1 MKNIF
6 KASCLCCFFLL
17 LSSCSKDF
25 LDRPSPNVPTLD
37 TYYINAEQVNGATAL
52 LYNQVWYNYMDKAF
66 HCIGEVLSGN
76 MLTSAGDA
84 NYGFNSYVYFTVT
97 STDGQVLNT
106 WQACYKAAGN
116 ATVLINTFEQ
126 KKSQLSGDVSFLDQG
141 IAEAKFIRAFAYFMI
156 ARIFQH
162 VPIVVDPVA
171 LAGSG
176 NYNVP
181 RYFQE
186 DVLRFV
192 IEDLQ
197 AAEAGLPEVSYQKG
211 RVNKLSAAGMQAKV
225 YLYMKDYANAKAKAE
240 QVINSGKYSLYP
252 DYERM
257 FTTSA
262 ANNNE
267 ESLFALQWVASGGY
281 SYANAIQAYAAPST
295 LLRPDFATGYSS
307 VIPTLDLLNAYESGD
322 LRRAASVM
330 EHGYTNA
337 AWKNSNFPDGF
348 VYDTTWVNTDDDP
361 FKIKTATRSN
371 SLKYIVG
378 PLASGEPLNNQGG
391 NNMCTYMLRY
401 AEVLLI
407 YAEAVLGS
415 GQSTGDGL
423 ALAAINAVRTRAG
436 LSDLTQITRENL
448 LRERRVELAFE
459 GEYWFDLQRQ
469 GFDAAKS
476 ILENQERGTVN
487 FDGTIEP
494 YRITVTNQSQLY
506 LPIPQQE
513 IVSNPLLAAPPQK
526 FY

>member
-1 MKNIF
+1 
-6 KASCLCCFFLL
+6 
-17 LSSCSKDF
+17 
-25 LDRPSPNVPTLD
+25 
-37 TYYINAEQVNGATAL
+37 
-52 LYNQVWYNYMDKAF
+52 
-66 HCIGEVLSGN
+66 
-76 MLTSAGDA
+76 
-84 NYGFNSYVYFTVT
+84 
-97 STDGQVLNT
+97 
-106 WQACYKAAGN
+106 
-116 ATVLINTFEQ
+116 
-126 KKSQLSGDVSFLDQG
+126 
-141 IAEAKFIRAFAYFMI
+141 
-156 ARIFQH
+156 
-162 VPIVVDPVA
+162 
-171 LAGSG
+171 
-176 NYNVP
+176 VP
-181 RYFQE
+181 RYVQE

-197 AAEAGLPEVSYQKG
+197 AAEAGLPEASYQKG

-225 YLYMKDYANAKAKAE
+225 YLYMKDFANAKAKAE
-240 QVINSGKYSLYP
+240 QVINSGKFSLYP
-252 DYERM
+252 DYEGM

-330 EHGYTNA
+330 EHGYSNP

-348 VYDTTWVNTDDDP
+348 LYDTTWVNTDDDP
-361 FKIKTATRSN
+361 YKIKTATRSN

-415 GQSTGDGL
+415 GQSTSDGS
-423 ALAAINAVRTRAG
+423 ALAAVNTVRTRAG

-487 FDGTIEP
+487 GDGTITP